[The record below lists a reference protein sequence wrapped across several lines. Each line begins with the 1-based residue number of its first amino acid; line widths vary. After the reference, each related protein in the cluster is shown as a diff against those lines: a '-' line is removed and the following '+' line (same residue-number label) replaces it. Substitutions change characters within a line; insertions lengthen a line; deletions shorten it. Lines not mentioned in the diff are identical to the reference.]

1 MTVYELNREQIIQL
15 KESILI
21 ERMNLDGDTPSWFEL
36 ADVDNIVS
44 DEDVQERY
52 SGTEFYISDF
62 S

>member
-44 DEDVQERY
+44 DDDVQERY